1 MELYKAT
8 KSPMAAEALTR
19 IRQLYRIERDIRGRS
34 AEERRIERQ
43 ARAGP
48 ILNALHVWLIDTL
61 TRPRRKERWASRCNI
76 RSIVGKRC
84 VAIAMTGAS
93 KSTTWLP
100 SARCADRPLAAKT

>member
-48 ILNALHVWLIDTL
+48 ILNALHV
-61 TRPRRKERWASRCNI
+61 C
-76 RSIVGKRC
+76 
-84 VAIAMTGAS
+84 
-93 KSTTWLP
+93 
-100 SARCADRPLAAKT
+100 